1 MYEIQTQE
9 QIQDLDFTD
18 RQTSLCSQT
27 EYTKYQTELT
37 KENRLGIIMNAELT
51 LNLNTENTT

>member
-1 MYEIQTQE
+1 MLALADGHSDETMLILFQ
-9 QIQDLDFTD
+9 
-18 RQTSLCSQT
+18 SQT
-27 EYTKYQTELT
+27 EYTKYQTGLT